1 MSLISVEKSY
11 IEHLVLSYISTNLNV
26 CSNKEISIYEGFVEI
41 KQIDEKNNKA
51 YICYKTKSIYHEED
65 YPYISENYNL
75 FYDEVSLYL
84 GGKATYTKKELKEL
98 VEEMHLKSEN
108 NVAFIIKLLRQDVK
122 FINE

>member
-11 IEHLVLSYISTNLNV
+11 IEHLVFSYISTNLNV

-41 KQIDEKNNKA
+41 KQIDEKNNKV
-51 YICYKTKSIYHEED
+51 YISYKTKSIYHEEG

-75 FYDEVSLYL
+75 FYDEVSVYL
-84 GGKATYTKKELKEL
+84 GDKGTYTRKELKKL
-98 VEEMHLKSEN
+98 AEEMYLKNEN
-108 NVAFIIKLLRQDVK
+108 NVAFIIKLLRQDVE